1 MAKARGHSWQF
12 KARFRRHAFGWKS
25 QPAIARVREAV
36 SEITLV
42 ARVDPFLGAEGAVA
56 LLERLSP
63 ALEHVD
69 SSSGAIGTAVNHA
82 IAALV
87 PVVVGAPADDETR
100 AAWLERL
107 FDAHAAD
114 QIPYIEALAD
124 NWGELCGSPEVA
136 SAWADRLIGITRLAL
151 SPDKDV
157 RGYFHG
163 TTACLSALFTAG
175 RYEELMALVQA
186 DSFWPYKQWA
196 VRAMAA
202 MGRADEAIAYAEGCR
217 SPWASDL
224 HIDGLCEQILLSQG
238 RSEEAYT
245 RYGLSANQ
253 AGTYLAWFRAV
264 QRKYPG
270 RSPAAILA
278 DLVDHTPGNEGKWFA
293 AAKSAK
299 LFDEAIALANTAPC
313 DPKTLTR
320 AARDFAQVHPTFA
333 TEAGLA
339 ALRWLAA
346 GHGYE
351 ITGLDVWAAYQETLS
366 AATNAGVREET
377 LGRIRACF
385 ENPAARRG
393 FAAGVLGPTLDLE

>member
-1 MAKARGHSWQF
+1 
-12 KARFRRHAFGWKS
+12 
-25 QPAIARVREAV
+25 
-36 SEITLV
+36 
-42 ARVDPFLGAEGAVA
+42 
-56 LLERLSP
+56 
-63 ALEHVD
+63 
-69 SSSGAIGTAVNHA
+69 
-82 IAALV
+82 
-87 PVVVGAPADDETR
+87 
-100 AAWLERL
+100 
-107 FDAHAAD
+107 
-114 QIPYIEALAD
+114 
-124 NWGELCGSPEVA
+124 
-136 SAWADRLIGITRLAL
+136 
-151 SPDKDV
+151 
-157 RGYFHG
+157 
-163 TTACLSALFTAG
+163 
-175 RYEELMALVQA
+175 
-186 DSFWPYKQWA
+186 
-196 VRAMAA
+196 MAA

-299 LFDEAIALANTAPC
+299 LFDEAIALANTSPC

-320 AARDFAQVHPTFA
+320 AARDFAQVNPTFA

-351 ITGLDVWAAYQETLS
+351 ITGLDVWAAYHETLS